1 MAGLV
6 PHVTL
11 FTPDYRRVAPINF
24 FESLKLSLKWNGLS
38 TLELVVS
45 GDHSRLDG
53 LTRPGA
59 RLVVDY
65 GGGQIFSG
73 PVRRVHGVGPWQSSR
88 VTITCEDDIRLL
100 WRMLLWPVPYRS
112 SIIGMEWRANRDYAH
127 YSGAAES
134 VAKKAL
140 RDNTWRFPPD
150 IFMVDDKS
158 RGRYIKDFQARF
170 HVFADKLLP
179 VLSWARMTV
188 TVKQF
193 ENVKQ
198 DQRGLLFDC
207 VPAVTREHV
216 LTAESGSIVSWEYV
230 RDAPKATAVV
240 VGGRG
245 EGKDRLFCED
255 FDALAEDEWF
265 DRVEVFKD
273 ARNTDSEHV
282 HLIDEAERVLSESG
296 ATSGFKIEL
305 AESDVLRFGPGNL
318 MPGDLIYVDVGS
330 GPIAEIVRQID
341 VECDS
346 PGDGWTKVTPIAGD
360 YEDNPS
366 ALLARRVADLA
377 AGVRDLQKF

>member
-6 PHVTL
+6 PQITL

-73 PVRRVHGVGPWQSSR
+73 PVRRVHGVGPWRSSR

-198 DQRGLLFDC
+198 DQRGLVFDC

-230 RDAPKATAVV
+230 RDAPKATSVV

>member
-73 PVRRVHGVGPWQSSR
+73 PVRRVHGVGPWRSSR

-188 TVKQF
+188 TVNQF

-207 VPAVTREHV
+207 VPAVTRDHV

-230 RDAPKATAVV
+230 RDAPKATSVV